1 MINLDTHILIFALTD
16 QLKPRERAL
25 LMNNRWSISSIVYWE
40 LAMLAKKGRLNI
52 DLTHRSVS
60 AAIGQI
66 KQWPLDMSIARMST
80 ELDFSG
86 GPADQIIAATSIVNE
101 VPLLTRDKTILR
113 SNRVPF
119 C

>member
-1 MINLDTHILIFALTD
+1 
-16 QLKPRERAL
+16 
-25 LMNNRWSISSIVYWE
+25 
-40 LAMLAKKGRLNI
+40 MLAKKGRLNI

-86 GPADQIIAATSIVNE
+86 DPADQIIAATSIVNE

-119 C
+119 CWSKTTAPCWWLSKFLIPLKWILLFSLTFKKNL